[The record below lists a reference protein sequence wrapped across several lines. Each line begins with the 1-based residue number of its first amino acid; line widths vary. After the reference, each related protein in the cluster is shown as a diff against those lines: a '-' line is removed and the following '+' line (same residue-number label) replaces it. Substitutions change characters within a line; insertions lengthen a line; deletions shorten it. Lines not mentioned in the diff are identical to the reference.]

1 MGENVADGNAAKK
14 IEDQQENTNEEAEG
28 AKPKDRK
35 PFILT
40 LLVIINTVFLLSVGA
55 GLYYFVGKVQEATQ
69 QENVVD
75 KDKDLITPSAKEA
88 KIVAIEPFYVN
99 LSGSEG
105 YKLLKVTMS
114 MEVENAE
121 VQDEISKRQAQVQDI
136 VLVLLSSK
144 TYGEISGENA
154 KRKLKEEIMDTV
166 NSFLTKGKIKKIL
179 FTEFMYN

>member
-1 MGENVADGNAAKK
+1 MAEGNAAKK
-14 IEDQQENTNEEAEG
+14 MDDQQEKGGEEVDG

-40 LLVIINTVFLLSVGA
+40 LLIVVNTVFLLSVGV
-55 GLYYFVGKVQEATQ
+55 GLYYFVNKVQEATQ

-75 KDKDLITPSAKEA
+75 KDKDLITPTQKEA
-88 KIVAIEPFYVN
+88 KVVAIEPFYVN

-121 VQDEISKRQAQVQDI
+121 VQDEISKRQAQIKDI
-136 VLVLLSSK
+136 VLLLLSSK

-154 KRKLKEEIMDTV
+154 KRKLKEEITDTV